1 MSNPGSAAPKP
12 GGEAIP
18 MLTEIVEVP
27 AYSAENLPATLR
39 DINWDEVAARVRRQV
54 SEHLADRIGAIL
66 DLELNK
72 ALQSADLK
80 QKFAGEGSEPSVM
93 SREQFTK
100 FVANEIVRW
109 RIVAQ
114 DSGIKP
120 E

>member
-1 MSNPGSAAPKP
+1 
-12 GGEAIP
+12 
-18 MLTEIVEVP
+18 
-27 AYSAENLPATLR
+27 
-39 DINWDEVAARVRRQV
+39 
-54 SEHLADRIGAIL
+54 
-66 DLELNK
+66 
-72 ALQSADLK
+72 
-80 QKFAGEGSEPSVM
+80 M